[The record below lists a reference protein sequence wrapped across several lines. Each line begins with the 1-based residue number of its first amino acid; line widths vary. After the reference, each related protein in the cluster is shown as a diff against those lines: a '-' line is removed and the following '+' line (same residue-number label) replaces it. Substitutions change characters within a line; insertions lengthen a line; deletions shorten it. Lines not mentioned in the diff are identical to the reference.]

1 MKKCKLLYSDSL
13 LGINEEIAEFKAT
26 LPVSPYHVDKVR
38 HDNGHYS
45 ALVWYRV
52 SECADD
58 TEIIQQNE
66 I

>member
-26 LPVSPYHVDKVR
+26 SEVSPYHVDKVR

-52 SECADD
+52 DETKGVAKCDAL
-58 TEIIQQNE
+58 NR
-66 I
+66 